1 MKKYICLDI
10 GGTMIKYGVIDES
23 ECFVTVGERPTEAWK
38 GGKSIEEK
46 VLAIAGRLREKYGAE
61 GVCISTAGMVDPDN
75 GEIFYA
81 SDLIP
86 GYMGINLK
94 KSVEKNMKIP
104 CEVENDVNCAGLAEA
119 VSGAGKD
126 RNLIVC
132 LTVGTGIGGA
142 FIQNGKIYR
151 GGSGSAGE
159 AGYMWT
165 ARGIFQDQGS
175 ARTLSEKVSEE
186 KKDGEWDGKKIFDA
200 AENGDRICIDAIDG
214 MCDVLG
220 SGIANI
226 CYILNPEM
234 VVLGGGITARRD
246 MLEARINRAV
256 RRYLLP
262 VIADNTE
269 ICFAQHGNN
278 AGMLGA
284 YYNFR
289 NRQ

>member
-1 MKKYICLDI
+1 
-10 GGTMIKYGVIDES
+10 
-23 ECFVTVGERPTEAWK
+23 
-38 GGKSIEEK
+38 
-46 VLAIAGRLREKYGAE
+46 
-61 GVCISTAGMVDPDN
+61 
-75 GEIFYA
+75 
-81 SDLIP
+81 
-86 GYMGINLK
+86 
-94 KSVEKNMKIP
+94 
-104 CEVENDVNCAGLAEA
+104 
-119 VSGAGKD
+119 
-126 RNLIVC
+126 
-132 LTVGTGIGGA
+132 
-142 FIQNGKIYR
+142 
-151 GGSGSAGE
+151 
-159 AGYMWT
+159 MWT

-186 KKDGEWDGKKIFDA
+186 KKDGEWDGRKIFDA

-262 VIADNTE
+262 VIADQTK
-269 ICFAQHGNN
+269 ISFAQHGNN